1 MYIYAFFKTPTSP
14 LQLSQ
19 GIKGSLKIIN
29 SENLSAL
36 VEPDLGTDNL
46 PDTDEQLMQAVLIHD
61 QIMREAFQQTP
72 LLPLRFGT
80 CFSSQSALVEHLKLH
95 QQQYLDK
102 LEQFQGQ
109 AEYLLKAVPVELSS
123 ENLNLSEPNSPSPP
137 LKGRDYFLAKKQL
150 HQRQL
155 EHQYQQNQQWH
166 QWVNF
171 LREFYPNL
179 ILTESQTT
187 EQRIYL
193 LIPQT
198 QEPQLQKQLQQWQ
211 TENVHWQLILSEA
224 LPPYH
229 FL

>member
-1 MYIYAFFKTPTSP
+1 MYTYAFFKTPTSP
-14 LQLSQ
+14 LLLSQ
-19 GIKGSLKIIN
+19 GIRGSLKIIT
-29 SENLSAL
+29 SENLSAI
-36 VEPDLGTDNL
+36 VEPALGTDNL

-61 QIMREAFQQTP
+61 QIIREAFQQTP

-80 CFSSQSALVEHLKLH
+80 CFSSESALVQHLQLH

-109 AEYLLKAVPVELSS
+109 AEYLLKAVPLEFPS
-123 ENLNLSEPNSPSPP
+123 ENLSLSKPNSPSPP

-155 EHQYQQNQQWH
+155 EHQHQQNQQWH
-166 QWVNF
+166 DWVNI
-171 LREFYPNL
+171 LRQSYPNL
-179 ILTESQTT
+179 ILPESQTT

-198 QEPQLQKQLQQWQ
+198 QEPQLRDQLQQWQ
-211 TENVHWQLILSEA
+211 TQNVHWQLTLSEA